1 MTRHRQ
7 AAKRNEIADR
17 LQEETLAIISRL
29 KPRRKSESRP
39 AVVMKET
46 FPNVADSDDED
57 FLKSHNGL
65 EVLLRIIEEAR
76 QDFEDELYR
85 KQYHKQRIQVS

>member
-46 FPNVADSDDED
+46 FPNVADPDED
-57 FLKSHNGL
+57 FFKSHNGL

-76 QDFEDELYR
+76 QDFENEL
-85 KQYHKQRIQVS
+85 